1 MCMYIVQWVCVC
13 TLYTVQCTVCISI
26 CTLYTLQKL
35 LPIKRVD
42 YAEEDDDDDV
52 EMSSDIPIEI
62 EDSPEIKIYREVWW

>member
-13 TLYTVQCTVCISI
+13 TLYTVQYTVRISI

-62 EDSPEIKIYREVWW
+62 EDSPEIKIYREVW